1 MMPISFGITSRA
13 PKACP
18 VFSKIKKIFFV
29 VTYMEKKKVNTSNI
43 EGHRVKA
50 ILTKR
55 RGKRKASND
64 WTKAGPESNPEAQS
78 HNII

>member
-1 MMPISFGITSRA
+1 
-13 PKACP
+13 
-18 VFSKIKKIFFV
+18 
-29 VTYMEKKKVNTSNI
+29 MEKKKVNTSNI